1 MTFDMNVIREQFP
14 SLNRPAI
21 FLDNPA
27 GTQISKPSLD
37 RINRYLLEHNAN
49 HEGMFETS
57 RRSDEVLHEAHAAMA
72 DFLNAS
78 RPEEIIFGN
87 NMTTL
92 TLHISRS
99 LARNLQAGDNILVT
113 RLDHDAN
120 ISPWMLIAEDKGCN
134 LIWVDMDVEEGT
146 LDLDDF
152 ARALE
157 HKPKIAAFGY
167 ASNLLGT
174 VNPVKKLTKMAHEAG
189 ALVYIDAVQYAPH
202 GPIDVQDLDCDFLVC
217 SSYKFFGPHAGA
229 LYGKYDLLNELKA
242 YKVRPASNELPY
254 KFETG
259 TQNHE
264 GIAGVLGALEYFEWL
279 GSEFGGE
286 QAQAWK
292 DSGFS
297 DRRLIYKQAMSTIR
311 AHEIELSK
319 ALIGVVES
327 VSGTHIYGI
336 TDLNRLDERVPTV
349 SFTLEGKDPAE
360 VADAIGTQNVY
371 VWNGHNYALAI
382 VERLGLLEA
391 GGMVRVGPVHY
402 NTLDEIARFSEVLK
416 KVVSS

>member
-1 MTFDMNVIREQFP
+1 MSFDIHAIRQQFP
-14 SLNRPAI
+14 SLDRPAI

-37 RINRYLLEHNAN
+37 RINRYLLECNAN

-57 RRSDEVLHEAHAAMA
+57 RRSDEILHEAHAAMA

-92 TLHISRS
+92 TLHMSRS

-120 ISPWMLIAEDKGCN
+120 IAPWMLIAEDKGCN
-134 LIWVDMDVEEGT
+134 LIWVDIDVEDGT

-157 HKPKIAAFGY
+157 KKPKIAAFGY

-174 VNPVKKLTKMAHEAG
+174 VNPVKKLTKMAHDAG

-202 GPIDVQDLDCDFLVC
+202 GPIDVQDIGCDFLVC

-229 LYGKYDLLNELKA
+229 LYGKYDLLNELNA
-242 YKVRPASNELPY
+242 YKVRPASDDLPY

-264 GIAGVLGALEYFEWL
+264 GIAGVLGALEYLKWL
-279 GSEFGGE
+279 GRQFGTE
-286 QAQAWK
+286 QESAWREA
-292 DSGFS
+292 GFS
-297 DRRLIYKQAMSTIR
+297 GRKLELKKGMSAMQAYES
-311 AHEIELSK
+311 ALSE
-319 ALIGVVES
+319 ALIKIVES
-327 VSGTHIYGI
+327 VPGTHIYGI
-336 TDLNRLDERVPTV
+336 TDFDRLDERVPTV
-349 SFTLEGKDPAE
+349 SFTVEHKDPE
-360 VADAIGTQNVY
+360 QLADEIGNHGIY

-382 VERLGLLEA
+382 VERLGLLET
-391 GGMVRVGPVHY
+391 GGMIRVGPVHY
-402 NTLDEIARFSEVLK
+402 NKMDELEKFGEVLK
-416 KVVSS
+416 KVV

>member
-1 MTFDMNVIREQFP
+1 MPLNVEVVRQQFP
-14 SLNRPAI
+14 SLNRPAV

-27 GTQISKPSLD
+27 GTQISKQSLD
-37 RINRYLLEHNAN
+37 RINKYLLENNAN

-57 RRSDEVLHEAHAAMA
+57 RKSDETLHEAHTAMA

-92 TLHISRS
+92 TLHMSRS

-113 RLDHDAN
+113 RMDHDAN
-120 ISPWMLIAEDKGCN
+120 ISPWMLVAEDKGCN
-134 LIWVDMDVEEGT
+134 LIWVDLDVENGT
-146 LDLDDF
+146 LDQNDF
-152 ARALE
+152 AKALE
-157 HKPKIAAFGY
+157 RKPKIAAFGY

-174 VNPVKKLTKMAHEAG
+174 VNPVKKMIKMAHEAG

-229 LYGKYDLLNELKA
+229 LYGKFDLLNELKA

-279 GSEFGGE
+279 ANQFGADE
-286 QAQAWK
+286 AQSWK
-292 DSGFS
+292 DAGFS
-297 DRRLIYKQAMSTIR
+297 GRRLAYKQAMSVMR
-311 AHEIELSK
+311 AYECELSK
-319 ALIGVVES
+319 VLIGVVES
-327 VSGTHIYGI
+327 VPGTHIYGV
-336 TDLNRLDERVPTV
+336 TDLDRLDERVPTV
-349 SFTLEGKDPAE
+349 SFTVEGKDPE
-360 VADAIGTQNVY
+360 QLADAIGKQGFY
-371 VWNGHNYALAI
+371 VWSGHNYALAI
-382 VERLGLLEA
+382 VERLGLLDA
-391 GGMVRVGPVHY
+391 GGMIRVGPVHY
-402 NTLDEIARFSEVLK
+402 NTTDEIERFGEVLK
-416 KVVSS
+416 KLV